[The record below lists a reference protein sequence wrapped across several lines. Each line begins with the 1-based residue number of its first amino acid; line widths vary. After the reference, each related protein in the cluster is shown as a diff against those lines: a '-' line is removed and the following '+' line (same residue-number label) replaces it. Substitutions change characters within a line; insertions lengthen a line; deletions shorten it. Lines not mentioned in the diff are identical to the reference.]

1 MRNADFC
8 VCSEFWQ
15 SPCGSPDCLVLLA
28 GLENLAWRHGCS
40 GVPFG
45 SHVSS
50 AGDGFLAVTLKNCR
64 LCLLRDLGFSF
75 EASYSSFEASYS
87 RPLNSLQGRCLS
99 LAVLI
104 RLLKLGMLIPY
115 VIFKI

>member
-1 MRNADFC
+1 MRNADFY

-15 SPCGSPDCLVLLA
+15 SPCGSPDRLVLLA

-75 EASYSSFEASYS
+75 EASYS